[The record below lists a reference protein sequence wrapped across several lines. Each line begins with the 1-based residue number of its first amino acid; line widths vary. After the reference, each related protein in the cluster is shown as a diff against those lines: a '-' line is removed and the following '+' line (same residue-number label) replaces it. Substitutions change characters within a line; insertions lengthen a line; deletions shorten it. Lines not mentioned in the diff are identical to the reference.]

1 MGGKISKHW
10 RREAVLFSSQQIYN
24 NSILASWLFSRDQ
37 MDYWQTNNRFQ
48 LIHNKNLLKWLTVT
62 TGPMLGAG
70 YIFWEKMVFLTNVPV
85 TLSDLDCVMCQHYP
99 PANSLLLDCNSGKC
113 QLGVMWTFQV
123 LIFRTAG
130 QIEYFHFSANVE
142 ILVKEQ
148 RTAGHK

>member
-1 MGGKISKHW
+1 M
-10 RREAVLFSSQQIYN
+10 
-24 NSILASWLFSRDQ
+24 ASWLFSRDQ

-123 LIFRTAG
+123 LNCRTDRILPFLSKCWNSSEGTEDCRTQIDVTTSAIRMDGCSRKCIFFISTY
-130 QIEYFHFSANVE
+130 INYF
-142 ILVKEQ
+142 
-148 RTAGHK
+148 